1 MVRVGVKADGE
12 PTRERRE
19 GLRVTHPK
27 TLNPKTLN
35 PPATLLRTAVAG
47 ATERQRGYGKLSLA
61 AKLAVLALSL
71 EPALQ
76 LWLAPEAVPID

>member
-1 MVRVGVKADGE
+1 M
-12 PTRERRE
+12 
-19 GLRVTHPK
+19 
-27 TLNPKTLN
+27 
-35 PPATLLRTAVAG
+35 AG